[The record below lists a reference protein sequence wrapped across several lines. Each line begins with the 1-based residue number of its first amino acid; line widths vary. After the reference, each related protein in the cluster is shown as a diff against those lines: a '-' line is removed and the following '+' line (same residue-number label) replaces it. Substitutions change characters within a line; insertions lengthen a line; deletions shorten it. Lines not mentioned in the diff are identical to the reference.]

1 MDLENII
8 ADVDLIIVMSVNPG
22 FGGQKFIEHTYQKVT
37 QLKSLILQTKSTAK
51 IEIDG
56 GVNLQNSRP
65 LLDAGADVLIAGNF
79 VFSASKP
86 REVIRNLKV
95 FEP

>member
-8 ADVDLIIVMSVNPG
+8 AEVDLVIVMSVNPG
-22 FGGQKFIEHTYQKVT
+22 FGGQKFIEHTYQKVA
-37 QLKSLILQTKSTAK
+37 QLKSLISQTKSAAE

-56 GVNLQNSRP
+56 GVNLQNSRR

-79 VFSASKP
+79 VFAANNP
-86 REVIRNLKV
+86 AEVIKQLKNV
-95 FEP
+95 

>member
-1 MDLENII
+1 
-8 ADVDLIIVMSVNPG
+8 MSVNPG

-37 QLKSLILQTKSTAK
+37 QLKSLISQTKSTAK

-56 GVNLQNSRP
+56 GVNLQNSRR

-79 VFSASKP
+79 VFGANNP
-86 REVIRNLKV
+86 GEVIKQLKNV
-95 FEP
+95 